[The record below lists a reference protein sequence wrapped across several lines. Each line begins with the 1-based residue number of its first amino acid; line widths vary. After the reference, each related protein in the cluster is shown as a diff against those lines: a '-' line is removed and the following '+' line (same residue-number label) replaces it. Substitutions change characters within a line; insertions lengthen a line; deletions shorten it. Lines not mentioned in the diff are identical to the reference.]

1 MLKHNVY
8 ISEEILW
15 KNGKHNVYI
24 SEGILWK
31 NDKT

>member
-1 MLKHNVY
+1 MLKHNDY